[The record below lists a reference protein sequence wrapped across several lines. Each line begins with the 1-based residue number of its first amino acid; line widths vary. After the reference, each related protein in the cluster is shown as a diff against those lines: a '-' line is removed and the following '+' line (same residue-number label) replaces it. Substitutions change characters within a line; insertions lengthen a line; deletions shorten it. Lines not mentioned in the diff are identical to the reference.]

1 MDYLS
6 YLTMKEKH
14 HPGRLHVATERDY
27 IILNSVANLPKALDL
42 IGSYET
48 KYCYLDNDKAG
59 RDALLTINNRCGLL
73 VSDQSVHYHEYRDLN
88 DCLCGKKIEQTPI
101 KKRDMKL

>member
-14 HPGRLHVATERDY
+14 HPGRPHVATERDY
-27 IILNSVANLPKALDL
+27 IILNSVANLPKAIDL
-42 IGSYET
+42 ICRYET

-73 VSDQSVHYHEYRDLN
+73 VSDQSVHYHEYKDLN

-101 KKRDMKL
+101 KKRGMKL